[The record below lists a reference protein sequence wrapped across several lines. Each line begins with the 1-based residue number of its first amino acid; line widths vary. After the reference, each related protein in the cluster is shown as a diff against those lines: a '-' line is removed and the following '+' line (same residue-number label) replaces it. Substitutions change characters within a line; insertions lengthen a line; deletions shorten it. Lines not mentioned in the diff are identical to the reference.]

1 VKKLLSITPLGVVLM
16 LGCSD
21 QAESPSSGKASTVT
35 VAQSALTATPTHL
48 LIVASYENGVFKAES
63 AKRIPGAFVKPR
75 SGKPRGAVTFLARQ
89 GANTLALGGLPD
101 PREVHVDSPEPKTGR
116 MSHVSVQAR
125 DKQHFVMHLPDTA
138 DAVDFYDVK
147 GAPAS
152 IRSAVTSVAAA
163 PNSVATG
170 TPIGTITLQ
179 GLL

>member
-1 VKKLLSITPLGVVLM
+1 MKKLLTLTPLGVVLM

-35 VAQSALTATPTHL
+35 VASSALSASPTHL
-48 LIVASYENGVFKAES
+48 LVVASYENGIFKAER
-63 AKRIPGAFVKPR
+63 ATRIPGAFVKSR

-89 GANTLALGGLPD
+89 GAKTLALGGLPD

-116 MSHVSVQAR
+116 MSHVSVPAKG
-125 DKQHFVMHLPDTA
+125 KQHFVIHLPDTA
-138 DAVDFYDVK
+138 EAVDFYDVK
-147 GAPAS
+147 GAPHSA
-152 IRSAVTSVAAA
+152 RSAVTSVAAV
-163 PNSVATG
+163 PNSVAAG